1 MTDLSVKYLGLNLKN
16 PIIVSSC
23 GLTNS
28 IENLVKIE
36 KEGGAAVVLKSLFE
50 EQIMYETD
58 QLLSV
63 NGSGYYYAEAED
75 YITSYSDEHSI
86 EDYLNFIRTAK
97 KAVNIPIIA
106 SINCVSSAEWT
117 SFAKR
122 IQEAGADALELNI
135 SILPASIEVERHSNE
150 KIYFDIIK
158 ALKREISMPFSI
170 KIGNY
175 FSALAHTIVHLSW
188 TGVSG
193 IVLFNRFCSPDIDI
207 EKLETTQSNMYSSPG
222 DYQESLRW
230 ISLLSDKVYC
240 DMAATTGIHSGNT
253 VIKQLLAGAK
263 AVEIASVLYQNGFEH
278 IGVMLAEIELWM
290 QSQQI
295 EALKNIIGIMSYKN
309 IQSPDSYLR
318 VQFMKHFEEIE

>member
-1 MTDLSVKYLGLNLKN
+1 MTDLSVKYLGLNLRN

-63 NGSGYYYAEAED
+63 SDSGYYYSEAED
-75 YITSYSDEHSI
+75 YITSYSEQHSI
-86 EDYLNFIRTAK
+86 NDFLKFIRAAK
-97 KAVNIPIIA
+97 KAINIPVIA
-106 SINCVSSAEWT
+106 SINCVSSAEW
-117 SFAKR
+117 SKFAR
-122 IQEAGADALELNI
+122 NIQEAGADALELNI

-158 ALKREISMPFSI
+158 AVKREVSIPFSI

-188 TGVSG
+188 TGISG

-207 EKLETTQSNMYSSPG
+207 EKMEPAQSNMYSSAG
-222 DYQESLRW
+222 EYQESLRW

-240 DMAATTGIHSGNT
+240 DLAATTGIHSGST

-263 AVEIASVLYQNGFEH
+263 AVEIASVLYQEGFGH
-278 IGVMLAEIELWM
+278 IGVMLKEIESWM
-290 QSQQI
+290 NRHQV
-295 EALKNIIGIMSYKN
+295 EVLNDIIGTMSYKE